1 MALSGQTSET
11 CILCYFS
18 QETAVVYTEEGAD
31 DVKSAWL
38 LRPGQHTCYNGE
50 NKELL
55 NGNVMLISQKS
66 PQYGLRSAIRPHEV
80 GIASNRGSAH
90 HGEYVLES
98 CTHRPSSE
106 PSRRG
111 PNFDFSED
119 GQVGKEH

>member
-1 MALSGQTSET
+1 MALSGPTNET
-11 CILCYFS
+11 CILCYFP

-50 NKELL
+50 DKGLQD
-55 NGNVMLISQKS
+55 GNVKLIPQKS

-98 CTHRPSSE
+98 CTHRPSSQ

-111 PNFDFSED
+111 PKIVVMVH
-119 GQVGKEH
+119 GQVGEEG